1 MKKYV
6 VRLSQQE
13 RKSLRCLIR
22 SGKGAA
28 RTFTRAHI
36 LLKADVGQGGS
47 GWNDQK
53 ISEAFDV
60 TVQTVERVRK
70 QLVEE
75 GLEAVLRRHKYTQK
89 VSRKKVDGDVE
100 AHLIALSCGEAPEG
114 YSRWSLRLL
123 AGKMVELGY
132 VESISHEAVRQT
144 LKKRVET
151 VAAQAMV
158 HCPSCQCGLCLR
170 HGGCPDRLQ
179 TESQRRPAP
188 GLYG

>member
-13 RKSLRCLIR
+13 RKSLRRLIR

-36 LLKADVGQGGS
+36 LLKADVGEGGT
-47 GWNDQK
+47 GWNDQN

-75 GLEAVLRRHKYTQK
+75 GLEAVLRRRKYTQK

-114 YSRWSLRLL
+114 YSQWSLRLL

-144 LKKRVET
+144 LKKT
-151 VAAQAMV
+151 
-158 HCPSCQCGLCLR
+158 S
-170 HGGCPDRLQ
+170 
-179 TESQRRPAP
+179 
-188 GLYG
+188 